1 MDKNYYNL
9 DDLKKFGN
17 TVEFQKE
24 MREKFFRYCD
34 EVLEESSLSVRE
46 KSVIALAVAHAV
58 Q

>member
-1 MDKNYYNL
+1 MDKNNYNL
-9 DDLKKFGN
+9 DDLTKFGN

-34 EVLEESSLSVRE
+34 EVLEETSLSVRE